1 MNKSSNPKPLSR
13 REVIR
18 KSSAIGVAAVAG
30 SLWATQGRAQA
41 STTVETRAAKLG
53 FIALTDAAPLF
64 VADEKGFFKKH
75 GMTEVEVLKQSS
87 WGTTRDN
94 LVLGSGKGGIDGGH
108 ILTPMPYLISSGA
121 MTANNVPVPI
131 NILARLNL
139 GG

>member
-13 REVIR
+13 REVIQ
-18 KSSAIGVAAVAG
+18 KSSAIGIAAVAG

-41 STTVETRAAKLG
+41 STAVETRAAKLG

-94 LVLGSGKGGIDGGH
+94 LVLGSGKGA
-108 ILTPMPYLISSGA
+108 LTAATSSRPCP
-121 MTANNVPVPI
+121 T
-131 NILARLNL
+131 
-139 GG
+139 